1 MKKITYIITRS
12 DSIGGASVHLL
23 DLIPAITKLG
33 IETELLI
40 GGKGIMYERALD
52 LGINT
57 TALNHLQREINLI
70 EDYKAYQ
77 EIIAHL
83 KKQRPDIVHLH
94 SSKAGI
100 LGRLASK
107 KLEIP
112 CVFTAHGWA
121 FTEGVSKP
129 KRLLYKMIEKTIAPY
144 ANKIITVSEYDR
156 ELALQN
162 GVGTEEQLI
171 AIHNGVKNST
181 IPIQPKQ
188 DEKPCR
194 LVMVAR
200 FDQPKNQAILLEA
213 LSRLSDLNWHL
224 DLIGDGPNLQ
234 NCKNLARKLGLE
246 NNINFEGRSNE
257 VEKFLSLSDIF
268 VLTSNWEG
276 FPLSILEAMRIGL
289 PVIASDVG
297 GVKEAVISGLTGYTV
312 PRDDLDGLIQKL
324 RELITKPSTR
334 KKMGQEALN
343 RYLEHF
349 TFEEMIRKT
358 NDVYNKLTD
367 STQ

>member
-107 KLEIP
+107 KLGIP

-129 KRLLYKMIEKTIAPY
+129 KRLLYKMIEKIIAPY

-156 ELALQN
+156 DLALQN

-188 DEKPCR
+188 DEKTCR

-200 FDQPKNQAILLEA
+200 FDQQKNQAILLET
-213 LSRLSDLNWHL
+213 LSRLADLNWHL

-257 VEKFLSLSDIF
+257 VEKFLSRSDIF

-312 PRDDLDGLIQKL
+312 QRDDLNGLTQKL
-324 RELITKPSTR
+324 RQLITEPSTR

-343 RYLEHF
+343 RYLENF

-367 STQ
+367 W